1 MDHNRSKTYAIQ
13 NKIGFHYFPDSLH
26 YRDEDLD
33 RWLPI
38 LKQMD
43 ARWLVLK
50 SSTTRAIPEGF
61 IKALKQARITPIV
74 DFDLSLSADIPW
86 KDIQTLLGSYGKWG
100 ADYALLNQRPNS
112 QAAWGESF
120 WKKQNLVE
128 VHTADF
134 IKFGKLALDNGIK
147 PVFSPLV
154 PAGDYWDAAFLES
167 ALKTLK
173 QTAPSLLLNNMVLS
187 AFAWDHN
194 RPLNWGAG
202 GSKVWKDVKAYKV
215 PKNSQDQRG
224 FRAFEWYA
232 ESSRKVLGKT
242 LPIMLFQA
250 GISHDPLQAS
260 AKDSVIDNTNRQ
272 LLYRLL
278 RGENVY
284 DPNNGA
290 KLIKAVA
297 PQVLACNFYM
307 LSADDPQAQTSNWFT
322 PEGIPVNA
330 TRAVLRKFQQAE
342 GSREHTPEIIHT
354 PLVKTASRQQD
365 KGFKYQRYILVA
377 ESLKPQMSEILKKMH
392 AYITRSKPV
401 IGFSCQEAAKSASV
415 LVIANPYDFS
425 EQDLQS
431 LYRQGAKVRLLQPEN
446 LQANIQKTSHRG
458 RPL

>member
-33 RWLPI
+33 RWLPV
-38 LKQMD
+38 LKQLD

-50 SSTTRAIPEGF
+50 SSTTCAIPENF
-61 IKALKQARITPIV
+61 IKALKQARIIPVI
-74 DFDLSLSADIPW
+74 DFDLPLSSDIPW
-86 KDIQTLLGSYGKWG
+86 KDIRTLLNTYGKWG
-100 ADYALLNQRPNS
+100 ANYALLNQRPNS
-112 QAAWGESF
+112 QAAWGEKF
-120 WKKQNLVE
+120 WKKGDLVDA
-128 VHTADF
+128 HSADF
-134 IKFGKLALDNGIK
+134 IKFGKMALDSGIK
-147 PVFSPLV
+147 PIFSPLV

-167 ALKTLK
+167 ALKILK
-173 QTAPSLLLNNMVLS
+173 EKAPSLLLNNMVLS

-202 GSKVWKDVKAYKV
+202 GSQVWKNVKAYKV

-250 GISHDPLQAS
+250 GISRDPLQAS
-260 AKDSVIDNTNRQ
+260 NKKATTDNTNRQ

-284 DPNNGA
+284 DPGNGA

-297 PQVLACNFYM
+297 PQVLACSFYL
-307 LSADDPQAQTSNWFT
+307 LSSDDPQSRACSWFT
-322 PEGIPVNA
+322 PDGLPVNT
-330 TRAVLRKFQQAE
+330 TRSILRKYRQVEKGQN
-342 GSREHTPEIIHT
+342 HTPRTIKT
-354 PLVKTASRQQD
+354 PRAKSTGRQKDQN
-365 KGFKYQRYILVA
+365 FKYQRYILVSEA
-377 ESLKPQMSEILKKMH
+377 LKPRMQEILKKMH

-401 IGFSCQEAAKSASV
+401 IGFSCQEAARSASV
-415 LVIANPYDFS
+415 LVIANPHDFS

-431 LYRQGAKVRLLQPEN
+431 LYRQGSRVRLLQPEN
-446 LQANIQKTSHRG
+446 LQANIQQTSNRG
-458 RPL
+458 RQ